1 MDPAQDEYL
10 KQIQEISA
18 GIDTLEKKIKKI
30 EQDLDGIEKV
40 KNKNAIN
47 CYYKNSLLSNSS
59 L

>member
-18 GIDTLEKKIKKI
+18 GVDTLEKKIKKI

-40 KNKNAIN
+40 RNKDTVN
-47 CYYKNSLLSNSS
+47 CYYKSSLLSNFSF
-59 L
+59 